1 MPRAHRRSQE
11 RPVSRLFDFL
21 IFLLIIGSLCAF
33 LFMLP
38 GCEERDGRPVVVRPI
53 DCYGPVISP
62 DGCL

>member
-11 RPVSRLFDFL
+11 RPVSKWLDFAVFVL
-21 IFLLIIGSLCAF
+21 VIGAVSLAVLL
-33 LFMLP
+33 LP